1 MASNNPPPPPPPKP
15 ENPQSKISPFVQKL
29 RSASPN
35 YFYQAPSPSPS
46 PLVDLFDA
54 PTGPYFF
61 YGTLI
66 DPSILREVLGLD
78 PAEAEQRKADF
89 DLRPAHII
97 GYECKLWGQYPALL
111 DAPGS
116 VVDGAV
122 FRVRTLQ
129 EGERLAAYE
138 TGNYHTVPCRIRYT
152 DGKEPEDD
160 IGYVFQF
167 VGDHR
172 ELSEGKFDL
181 RVWLRRMGRGG
192 VMDGLDAKSATSAT

>member
-1 MASNNPPPPPPPKP
+1 MASNNTPPPPPPPKP

-29 RSASPN
+29 RSEPPN
-35 YFYQAPSPSPS
+35 YYYQAPSPSPLAD
-46 PLVDLFDA
+46 PFDA

-78 PAEAEQRKADF
+78 PAETEERKADF
-89 DLRPAHII
+89 DIRPAHII

-111 DAPGS
+111 DASGS
-116 VVDGAV
+116 VVEGAV
-122 FRVRTLQ
+122 FRVRTVQ
-129 EGERLAAYE
+129 EGGRLAAYE
-138 TGNYHTVPCRIRYT
+138 TRNYRTVSCRIHYT

-167 VGDHR
+167 VGDQR

-181 RVWLRRMGRGG
+181 RVWLRRMGRGA
-192 VMDGLDAKSATSAT
+192 VVDGLDARNAPSAT